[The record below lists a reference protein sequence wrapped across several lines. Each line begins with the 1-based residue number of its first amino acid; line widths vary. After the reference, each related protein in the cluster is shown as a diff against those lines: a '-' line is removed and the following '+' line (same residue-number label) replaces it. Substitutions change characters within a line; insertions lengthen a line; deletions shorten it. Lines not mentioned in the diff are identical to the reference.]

1 MRIIFLGTPDF
12 AVASLE
18 ALLAAGKEVVAVVT
32 APDKPSGRGQQIQ
45 ASAVKQCALV
55 HQIPILQPTNLKDP
69 TFLAELKSYQADL
82 QIVVAFRML
91 PEVVWNMPPL
101 GTFNLHGSLL
111 PNYRGAAPIH
121 WAVIN
126 GEKETGVTTFFL
138 KHEIDTGD
146 LLFQEKEAISP
157 IDTTGSVYERLMHK
171 GAQLVVKTVN
181 AIEKNEIVPIPQVDN
196 GQLKMAPKLT
206 KETGKIDWNIPGQ
219 QIYNLIRGLNPFPG
233 AYTIFDGKICKIQ
246 TAKFIPTEE
255 VHGKPGSHESDGK
268 NYILFWVP
276 DGKIEILEWQMEGK
290 KKMKIAE
297 FLRGYVLNPT
307 IKG

>member
-18 ALLAAGKEVVAVVT
+18 ALLEAGKEVVAVVT

-45 ASAVKQCALV
+45 ASAVKQCALA
-55 HQIPILQPTNLKDP
+55 HHLPILQPTNLKDQA
-69 TFLAELKSYQADL
+69 FLDALKNYKADL

-146 LLFQEKEAISP
+146 LLFQTTENISP
-157 IDTTGSVYERLMHK
+157 TDTTGAVYERLMHK

-196 GQLKMAPKLT
+196 GQLKLAPKLS
-206 KETGKIDWNIPGQ
+206 KETGKIDWSRPGQ
-219 QIYNLIRGLNPFPG
+219 EIYNLIRGLNPFPG
-233 AYTIFDGKICKIQ
+233 AYTNFEGKICKIQ
-246 TAKFIPTEE
+246 VGNFVPMNEGIGQAGTFET
-255 VHGKPGSHESDGK
+255 DGK
-268 NYILFWVP
+268 NFLFFWVP
-276 DGKIEILEWQMEGK
+276 DGKLEILEWQMEGK